1 MNNIDCKKIFADNV
15 RLLRAKRRFSQ
26 EAVAEHAN
34 IAQNQISEIENEKAN
49 PNLETIIKIA
59 DALNVKVKDL
69 FEE

>member
-1 MNNIDCKKIFADNV
+1 MNNTDYKKIFADNV
-15 RLLRAKRRFSQ
+15 RLLRTKRRFSQ
-26 EAVAEHAN
+26 EAVAEYAN

-59 DALNVKVKDL
+59 NALQVKVKDL